1 MNPTAVG
8 VRRITL
14 FAAINH
20 LARMSD
26 PRVSEP
32 PPESLQAISDAVGLA
47 AKSDP
52 EFAKELADW
61 VQVTATLV
69 ARVRSGQ

>member
-1 MNPTAVG
+1 MNPATLG
-8 VRRITL
+8 VRRLTL
-14 FAAINH
+14 FASINH
-20 LARMSD
+20 LAKMSD
-26 PRVSEP
+26 PRVDSP

-61 VQVTATLV
+61 VQTTATLL

>member
-1 MNPTAVG
+1 MSTPNAAV
-8 VRRITL
+8 RKITL

-26 PRVSEP
+26 PRVTDP

-47 AKSDP
+47 SKHDP
-52 EFAKELADW
+52 EFAAELSQW
-61 VQVTATLV
+61 VQQTATMI
-69 ARVRSGQ
+69 ARVRQG

>member
-26 PRVSEP
+26 PRVNEP
-32 PPESLQAISDAVGLA
+32 PPGSLQAISDAVGLA
-47 AKSDP
+47 SATDP

-61 VQVTATLV
+61 VQTTATLI